1 MPTVSDLEFDIAYAA
16 RVAKVFEYADDN
28 TINGIIFTT
37 YAGEEVVEQYTLT
50 RQAFS
55 DYGNQA
61 CGHRQV
67 EDAIVAG
74 TADALFDEVANLHF
88 ETFDNE
94 DSQEDW
100 YGQLCRLLDSIS
112 P

>member
-1 MPTVSDLEFDIAYAA
+1 MPTVSALELSVAYAA

-37 YAGEEVVEQYTLT
+37 YAGEDIVEQYTLT

-55 DYGNQA
+55 DDGDQA
-61 CGHRQV
+61 INHRQV

-74 TADALFDEVANLHF
+74 TADLLFDQVAALHF
-88 ETFDNE
+88 DTFDNE